1 MKRFAKSIFALGIA
15 VLAFAACENKQE
27 PVEEPVKYTLS
38 GDNAFKDFKATVK
51 VTADKAAPADVDVTV
66 KGETNFP
73 TGSITFDELIKV
85 KKGDKEAQGEVVI
98 TNPDLLEPG
107 KEYSIT
113 LTASVEKVNINGSIT
128 LSYTRPDLNGKW
140 SVIGS
145 LNGDTNWTKD
155 YEMTAI
161 EDGWYVVDNVLAN
174 TGEEFKFRRDGAW
187 DINFGGNGKAG
198 EEFAVTQ
205 DGPNI
210 KIEADGLYTMSLNPN
225 KAVAKFD
232 IMPVAFIGNQ
242 GYGTI
247 SAAVEAAAVGDVISV
262 NEGTYAEH
270 IQLAKAVTLQGAG
283 ADKTFISSVEIYK
296 AAATVKDLA
305 INVVADER
313 MATLAEVA
321 SGYQYTYGIFVHRAG
336 YGATIDNVTINMENA
351 QANATA
357 LFMVNNPEERGTT
370 LDVVKNSTING
381 VAGKR
386 NAQIYSAYA
395 KLENN
400 TISGGHKSYGI
411 RIGNTNGSDPGYVE
425 LDKNSFKSAGSESA
439 FAVQFNAC
447 IDQEIL
453 LGDNTQDDSFKSL
466 YGASNEWFFAN
477 GNKIN
482 AIYGNGNE
490 LVKKSDGIATRAWG
504 KYTSDGTWN
513 SKFNERGEWD
523 RSGTVTADKIYIA
536 VAGANANQYGVAVY
550 NRRTG
555 EYEETITDG
564 FEDGLF
570 KTCAMTKMNG
580 KIYVSNLARNGDAE
594 LKVYELDTENKKAE
608 KILSAPTLGNR
619 SNATLKV
626 RLGDKMSSWYNA
638 ESKNGILGFT
648 DYDGNEYIEF
658 RMEGGTW
665 DTSVHSSVSHFER
678 NSETSQIGAFWP
690 TEYEYGIAQGERHGL
705 YCSNK
710 EVNYRVTWA
719 YGHVDQLYGG
729 TGYWLSKDYGVESNM
744 MDPKWF
750 WYGDNK
756 YLAYVSVTGDVSTP
770 PTGYLKIVKMTGS
783 SWLEQFQNIG
793 TETVVQ
799 TFPLTSENDATVAGA
814 NNTNHTGYCDIY
826 NDGEGNIYILGG
838 ITSGGITLVQMN

>member
-1 MKRFAKSIFALGIA
+1 MKRFAKSLFALGIA
-15 VLAFAACENKQE
+15 VLAFAACEKKQE

-161 EDGWYVVDNVLAN
+161 EDGWYVVDNVLAY

-187 DINFGGNGKAG
+187 DINYGGNGKAG

-205 DGPNI
+205 NGPNI

-247 SAAVEAAAVGDVISV
+247 SAAVEAAAEGDVISV

-370 LDVVKNSTING
+370 LDVVT
-381 VAGKR
+381 
-386 NAQIYSAYA
+386 
-395 KLENN
+395 
-400 TISGGHKSYGI
+400 
-411 RIGNTNGSDPGYVE
+411 
-425 LDKNSFKSAGSESA
+425 
-439 FAVQFNAC
+439 
-447 IDQEIL
+447 
-453 LGDNTQDDSFKSL
+453 
-466 YGASNEWFFAN
+466 
-477 GNKIN
+477 
-482 AIYGNGNE
+482 
-490 LVKKSDGIATRAWG
+490 
-504 KYTSDGTWN
+504 
-513 SKFNERGEWD
+513 
-523 RSGTVTADKIYIA
+523 
-536 VAGANANQYGVAVY
+536 
-550 NRRTG
+550 
-555 EYEETITDG
+555 
-564 FEDGLF
+564 
-570 KTCAMTKMNG
+570 
-580 KIYVSNLARNGDAE
+580 
-594 LKVYELDTENKKAE
+594 
-608 KILSAPTLGNR
+608 
-619 SNATLKV
+619 
-626 RLGDKMSSWYNA
+626 
-638 ESKNGILGFT
+638 
-648 DYDGNEYIEF
+648 
-658 RMEGGTW
+658 
-665 DTSVHSSVSHFER
+665 
-678 NSETSQIGAFWP
+678 
-690 TEYEYGIAQGERHGL
+690 
-705 YCSNK
+705 
-710 EVNYRVTWA
+710 
-719 YGHVDQLYGG
+719 
-729 TGYWLSKDYGVESNM
+729 
-744 MDPKWF
+744 
-750 WYGDNK
+750 
-756 YLAYVSVTGDVSTP
+756 
-770 PTGYLKIVKMTGS
+770 
-783 SWLEQFQNIG
+783 LEQNG
-793 TETVVQ
+793 TAV
-799 TFPLTSENDATVAGA
+799 
-814 NNTNHTGYCDIY
+814 
-826 NDGEGNIYILGG
+826 LGL
-838 ITSGGITLVQMN
+838 IVLVGS